1 MNAQLYSTLI
11 LARICLE
18 KAFSCFL
25 KLYKHG
31 GITMPINLVIRNKR
45 KELELTQEQ
54 IANYLGVSAPA
65 VNKWEKGTSYPDI
78 SLLPPLARTLKID
91 LNTLLCF
98 EESLTTHEIAQFSTQ
113 IIKNMEKNGYE
124 SGFHMANEKVK
135 EYPNSGE
142 LIETM
147 ATILEGALF
156 MYGAEIEHKEFYEEQ
171 ILSFYERAAK
181 CDDEKARNKAHYM
194 LISKYIKKK
203 EYEKA
208 QQTLDLLPERSA
220 LDKKQLQ
227 AMLLQEQNQLD
238 EAANILEQKLLR
250 GINELQITIFSL
262 VDVELKIGDDEKV
275 EKLSN
280 AFKEMISQ
288 FELWDYNAYVI
299 PLQIAQKRKDVDE
312 SITILKSMLKTLM
325 KPWTPKN
332 SSLYNHMNYGESPSE
347 EELHMKLD
355 RFRTRM
361 LSTLL
366 SNLESSPDLEF
377 LHSNKEFIN
386 LLKEYWDKCNKTE
399 RETRNMIK

>member
-1 MNAQLYSTLI
+1 MNA
-11 LARICLE
+11 
-18 KAFSCFL
+18 
-25 KLYKHG
+25 
-31 GITMPINLVIRNKR
+31 
-45 KELELTQEQ
+45 
-54 IANYLGVSAPA
+54 
-65 VNKWEKGTSYPDI
+65 
-78 SLLPPLARTLKID
+78 PPNVMMK
-91 LNTLLCF
+91 
-98 EESLTTHEIAQFSTQ
+98 
-113 IIKNMEKNGYE
+113 
-124 SGFHMANEKVK
+124 
-135 EYPNSGE
+135 
-142 LIETM
+142 
-147 ATILEGALF
+147 
-156 MYGAEIEHKEFYEEQ
+156 
-171 ILSFYERAAK
+171 
-181 CDDEKARNKAHYM
+181 KARNKAHYM

-238 EAANILEQKLLR
+238 EAAKILEQKLLR

-377 LHSNKEFIN
+377 LRSSKEFIN

-399 RETRNMIK
+399 REKGI